1 LIGWLAGGKMNKKFN
16 LVITSII
23 LISFLGLNFSC
34 VTYTSK
40 KIRVN
45 RGEKWKDGNVKF
57 TTVFTK
63 SGELYEFPMSQPA
76 TIMGDKIVGEAVD
89 DGGREY
95 PVSIPLS
102 QVEVVWIKKVDGKR
116 TFIKSF
122 SIAGVAAVA
131 SIIAIAASDPSC
143 PFVYSFDGNKFVL
156 DAEPYAGAVCSGLK
170 RTESVSLDH
179 LEEVNGEYRMI
190 MANELEETEYADRL
204 VLRVVDHPTGV
215 RAVPDISGNI
225 ITVSRPLSPARAYD
239 GKGNDLLPYIS
250 QNDHHVWTGA
260 DDVTIPGDNT
270 ELKEELIFEFPKPE
284 NTSRAKLLFN
294 GGSTLLGSRT
304 LKFFLGLY
312 GQELSGWYN
321 DVKLPGIAFLK
332 LANLALREELYSL
345 WVQVETEKG
354 WESRMLFLGGPFFI
368 SKEKVYN
375 LDLSGVTG
383 DMLRIKLTPPAGF
396 WKIDY
401 IAVDYS
407 ENLPVQVTEL
417 KAVKGILNGNED
429 GETTAKL
436 AAADDNFLVMPNNGD
451 MVELIFQAPPH
462 HPDTERTVL
471 LEAVGYY
478 DMHLK
483 FGGEPRWDIIDKV
496 YSEPGFLLRFAL
508 KEYDRWKREGL

>member
-1 LIGWLAGGKMNKKFN
+1 MNKKINSIIAF
-16 LVITSII
+16 II
-23 LISFLGLNFSC
+23 LISFLGFTFSC

-40 KIRVN
+40 KISVN
-45 RGEKWKDGNVKF
+45 RGEKWKGENAKF
-57 TTVFTK
+57 ITVFTK
-63 SGELYEFPMSQPA
+63 SGELYEFSMSQPA
-76 TIMGDKIVGEAVD
+76 IIMGDKIVGEAID
-89 DGGREY
+89 EGGREY
-95 PVSIPLS
+95 PASIPLS

-122 SIAGVAAVA
+122 SIAGAAAVA

-143 PFVYSFDGNKFVL
+143 PFIYSFDGNKFVL
-156 DAEPYAGAVCSGLK
+156 DAEPYAGAVCRGLK
-170 RTESVSLDH
+170 RTECVCLDH

-204 VLRVVDHPTGV
+204 VLKVVDHPAGV
-215 RAVPDISGNI
+215 RPVPDISGNI
-225 ITVSRPLSPARAYD
+225 LTVSNPLSPTRAYD

-260 DDVTIPGDNT
+260 DDAPLSGDNT
-270 ELKEELIFEFPKPE
+270 ELKEELVFEFPKPE
-284 NTSRAKLLFN
+284 TASRVKLLFN

-312 GQELSGWYN
+312 GRELNRWYN
-321 DVKLPGIAFLK
+321 DVKLPGIASLK
-332 LANLALREELYSL
+332 LVNLALREELYSL

-354 WESRMLFLGGPFFI
+354 WESRRLLTGGPFFI
-368 SKEKVYN
+368 SKEKVYD
-375 LDLSGVTG
+375 LDLTGVTG
-383 DMLRIKLTPPAGF
+383 DTLRIKVTPPAGF

-401 IAVDYS
+401 FAVDYS
-407 ENLPVQVTEL
+407 ENLPVQVKEL

-429 GETTAKL
+429 GEATVKL
-436 AAADDNFLVMPNNGD
+436 AAADDDFLVMPNNGD
-451 MVELIFQAPPH
+451 MIELIFQAPPH
-462 HPDTERTVL
+462 YPGTERTVL

-483 FGGEPRWDIIDKV
+483 SGGEPRWDIIDKV